1 MVDYDELNRRPDAKM
16 MTYWTQKG
24 RMMIHN
30 ILTGRGIVALMDREE
45 A

>member
-30 ILTGRGIVALMDREE
+30 LLAQRGIVPVMDREG

>member
-1 MVDYDELNRRPDAKM
+1 MFYLLHKRKLLRQN
-16 MTYWTQKG
+16 G

-30 ILTGRGIVALMDREE
+30 ILTGRGIVALMDRER